1 MLRMS
6 EVTTPANAAFTQ
18 ALSANEVMEEHENDP
33 PYWETFK
40 RMLNYFRIEFI
51 SITNLSMFLCFSSD
65 FPSSSIQLQH
75 RSANFRPIP
84 HSPG

>member
-18 ALSANEVMEEHENDP
+18 ALSANEVMEEHENYP

-51 SITNLSMFLCFSSD
+51 SITNLRF
-65 FPSSSIQLQH
+65 
-75 RSANFRPIP
+75 
-84 HSPG
+84 